1 MPHEKFTPN
10 NNNNRLV
17 GPPRGKSPDGQAP
30 TYSTM
35 QIRTLKLLAN
45 VNTVSENDD
54 NNKVIVS
61 NNVLKTHDNNSWM
74 FDNSSSTSTNSQ
86 AQICTFNYSS
96 SSLSSLLLSPL
107 LLLMINALHIYGTA
121 I

>member
-1 MPHEKFTPN
+1 MPNKKFTP

-17 GPPRGKSPDGQAP
+17 GPPRGKSLDGQAP
-30 TYSTM
+30 TYSTI

-45 VNTVSENDD
+45 VNTLNKSDD

-61 NNVLKTHDNNSWM
+61 NNVLTTHDNNSWM
-74 FDNSSSTSTNSQ
+74 FHNNT
-86 AQICTFNYSS
+86 
-96 SSLSSLLLSPL
+96 LLALHRLHLQLLPPL
-107 LLLMINALHIYGTA
+107 LLLMISELHTFGTT